1 MEMKKFI
8 YILPY
13 TLLLIACHHDLLET
27 VPTDRLS
34 QSIFWQTETDAIYGS
49 NSVYRYLDGLM
60 VKYDGLTDVLHAN
73 VQFSDAASLERGD
86 FNSQFAMIQEEWTE
100 HYKGIRA
107 ANNFLENVDK
117 VEAVNPDLIPRL

>member
-1 MEMKKFI
+1 MKKSI
-8 YILPY
+8 YITVY
-13 TLLLIACHHDLLET
+13 ILLFSACHNDLLET

-34 QSIFWQTETDAIYGS
+34 QSIFWQTETDAIYGA

-86 FNSQFAMIQEEWTE
+86 FNSQFAMIQVISMNLYSLYPKYEEL
-100 HYKGIRA
+100 
-107 ANNFLENVDK
+107 F
-117 VEAVNPDLIPRL
+117 RLSCREFF

>member
-1 MEMKKFI
+1 QKQEPDVEIIIPKHQYILWDLSFNFKFMEMKKFI

-86 FNSQFAMIQEEWTE
+86 F
-100 HYKGIRA
+100 
-107 ANNFLENVDK
+107 
-117 VEAVNPDLIPRL
+117 